1 MESNRSSIMHR
12 LSKLLLVS
20 SVLLGLSAMGPAMA
34 QVPRLISYQG
44 SLADGTFPASDTL
57 SMRFAFFNQE
67 AGGSSLWSES
77 RPDVVVEQG
86 RFSVLL
92 GNVTPFPDAL
102 FENENTLYLE
112 VEVDG
117 NVLRRFRMTS
127 TPYALRSSVTD
138 AVSANAVS
146 TESLVDEAVTRP
158 KIAPAA
164 VASEQVANDAIT
176 GDDIGEGAI
185 GVSELANG
193 AVTNDKIQDNAITS
207 GKLGAG
213 SVGNR
218 QLVNGAVSEPK
229 VQNGADTEPKIGEG
243 AVTANKLNTRNSPGN
258 GDILR
263 YDNGQMEWGE
273 DDNGIFSTGGQSSSQ
288 RWKTNIQTIEDPLAL
303 VQQLR
308 GVRYEWTE
316 DGREDIGLIA
326 EEVGQ
331 VVPEVVTYE
340 ENGVDAR
347 TVNYGRLVGVLVESV
362 KQQQREIESLR
373 DRVSRLE
380 RLIQQQA
387 QSSAGASDTT
397 SSPQQ

>member
-1 MESNRSSIMHR
+1 
-12 LSKLLLVS
+12 
-20 SVLLGLSAMGPAMA
+20 MA

-44 SLADGTFPASDTL
+44 SLADGDFPASDTL

-67 AGGSSLWSES
+67 AGGASLWTES

-102 FENENTLYLE
+102 FENENALYLE

-117 NVLRRFRMTS
+117 DVLRRFRMTS

-146 TESLVDEAVTRP
+146 TESLVDEAVTRA
-158 KIAPAA
+158 KIAPFAIG
-164 VASEQVANDAIT
+164 ASELDE
-176 GDDIGEGAI
+176 D
-185 GVSELANG
+185 
-193 AVTNDKIQDNAITS
+193 AVTAGKLAENAVTSNVIQDGTVTGADISDGAITS
-207 GKLGAG
+207 RVIG
-213 SVGNR
+213 GNAVNTDK
-218 QLVNGAVSEPK
+218 LVNA
-229 VQNGADTEPKIGEG
+229 
-243 AVTANKLNTRNSPGN
+243 AVTAEKLAAGTPSN
-258 GDILR
+258 GDFLR
-263 YDNGQMEWGE
+263 YSQGE
-273 DDNGIFSTGGQSSSQ
+273 LFWEDTEVIINDSQPSSR
-288 RWKTNIQTIEDPLAL
+288 RWKTNIQAIEDPLAL

-340 ENGVDAR
+340 ENRVDAR

-362 KQQQREIESLR
+362 KQQQGEIESLK
-373 DRVSRLE
+373 DRVRRLE

-387 QSSAGASDTT
+387 SSSAGASDTAP
-397 SSPQQ
+397 SSRQ